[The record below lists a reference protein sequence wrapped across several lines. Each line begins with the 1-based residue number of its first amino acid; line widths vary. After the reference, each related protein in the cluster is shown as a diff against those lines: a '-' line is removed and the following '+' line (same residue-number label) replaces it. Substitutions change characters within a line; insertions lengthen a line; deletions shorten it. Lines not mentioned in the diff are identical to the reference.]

1 MPHVKIRIATTE
13 NEARF
18 HHYREVVESP
28 NFEWCGTLDPPFTD
42 EKFSGVDAFICSCE
56 HHWPTRLAIAACKKL
71 GIPTF
76 HVIDGIVEWRNL
88 FENPRTSEKAN
99 GAPLFQPLISD
110 HTFAMGQV
118 QQRALQ
124 WLGNSAVHATG
135 LPRLDGV
142 VAAPCRFGKPA
153 GPPRLLVATANTPWF
168 TEAQEEQFGREFE
181 RLIAGL
187 PGAVPHLQCT
197 WRLAAPVVEKFKLPH
212 ALAESAA
219 QTLAATDAL
228 VTTPSSLAIEA
239 MLLGVP
245 TLIFDPYACPV
256 LTPSAWAATSADSV
270 LQLLPSL
277 LAPDA
282 KRASLQDSLRD
293 LIAPADGK
301 AAERIR
307 ESVLGVVNGKRIPDD
322 PASPSG
328 QVVPPGDRLDRP
340 DPSAWMANLSLSEMQ
355 GLVASIPALDRII
368 HEKQQ
373 HIDRL
378 YQERSNPTFRH
389 AFGCIYRSA
398 KSRLR

>member
-1 MPHVKIRIATTE
+1 LKIRIATTE

-28 NFEWCGTLDPPFTD
+28 DFEWCGTLHPPFTD
-42 EKFSGVDAFICSCE
+42 EKLSGIDAFICSCE
-56 HHWPTRLAIAACKKL
+56 HHWPTRLAIAACKKQ

-110 HTFAMGQV
+110 HTFAMGWV
-118 QQRALQ
+118 QQWVLQ

-135 LPRLDGV
+135 LPRLDGI
-142 VAAPCRFGKPA
+142 VAAPCRFGTPA
-153 GPPRLLVATANTPWF
+153 GPPRLLIATANTPWF
-168 TEAQEEQFGREFE
+168 TEAQEQQFGREFE
-181 RLIAGL
+181 RLIAGI
-187 PGAVPHLQCT
+187 PGAVPQVQCT
-197 WRLAAPVVEKFKLPH
+197 WRVASPVVEKFKLPH
-212 ALAESAA
+212 ALAEGAA
-219 QTLAATDAL
+219 QALAATDAL

-293 LIAPADGK
+293 LIAPTDGK

-307 ESVLGVVNGKRIPDD
+307 ESVLGVVNEKRIPYD
-322 PASPSG
+322 PVLPSG
-328 QVVPPGDRLDRP
+328 QVVHPPNRSEHP
-340 DPSAWMANLSLSEMQ
+340 DPSDWISNLSLSEMQ

-368 HEKQQ
+368 HEKEQ

-378 YQERSNPTFRH
+378 YQERTHPTFRH
-389 AFGCIYRSA
+389 ALGCLYRSLN
-398 KSRLR
+398 RFRR